1 MLQEVALGPRS
12 IADYTHIVGKDLI
25 EQIRGLAEPL
35 EGKRVL
41 HVSAT
46 AFGGGVAEI
55 LYTMVPLMRDVGLD
69 AHWQVILGR
78 EEFFN
83 VTKLM
88 HNSLQGD
95 EQSISDQEWEVFE
108 AYNAMNAQ
116 DLEEGWDVVI
126 VHDPQPA
133 GLFGNAPEK
142 ARHWVWRCHIDLS
155 TPNPHTLERMRPLI
169 EPYEASVWH
178 MQQYVPKGLDGGVR
192 IIPPAIDPLSPK
204 NMALSPDDAAF
215 VCDQFGIDP
224 ERPLLCQVS
233 RFDPWKDPMGVID
246 CYRVVRE
253 EIPEVQLALV
263 GSMATDDPEGWDFFN
278 RTLAHADGDPD
289 IKILNNL
296 NNVGAI
302 EVNAFQSQ
310 ADVCMQKSTREG
322 FGLTV
327 TEALWKGRPTIGGD
341 VGGIPLQIIDGESG
355 FLVSS
360 SEEAAQRTLEILR
373 DPELARRLGKSG
385 KEHSRKN
392 FLSPRL
398 LRDWLKL
405 FEEIDV

>member
-1 MLQEVALGPRS
+1 MLQDVALGARS
-12 IADYTHIVGKDLI
+12 LSDYTHLVG
-25 EQIRGLAEPL
+25 RGLVEEIRERARRL

-46 AFGGGVAEI
+46 AFGGGVSEI
-55 LYTMVPLMRDVGLD
+55 LYALVPLMRDVGLD
-69 AHWQVILGR
+69 VHWRVILGR

-95 EQSISDQEWEVFE
+95 PQTISEAEWEVFE

-116 DLEEGWDVVI
+116 GLDDHWDAVI

-133 GLFGNAPEK
+133 ALRANAADR
-142 ARHWVWRCHIDLS
+142 ARLWVWRCHIDLS
-155 TPNPHTLERMRPLI
+155 TPNEETLGRLLPLLRDYD
-169 EPYEASVWH
+169 ESVYH
-178 MQQYVPKGLDGGVR
+178 LRKYVPDGLDGRVR

-204 NMALSPDDAAF
+204 NMALSPEDASF
-215 VCDQFGIDP
+215 VCQQFGIDV
-224 ERPLLCQVS
+224 ERPLICQVS

-246 CYRVVRE
+246 TFRLVRE
-253 EIPEVQLALV
+253 QLSEVQLALV
-263 GSMATDDPEGWDFFN
+263 GSMATDDPEGWEFFQQ
-278 RTLAHADGDPD
+278 TYSYAQGDPD

-310 ADVCMQKSTREG
+310 ADVVVQKSLREG

-327 TEALWKGRPTIGGD
+327 TEAMWKVRPVVAGN
-341 VGGIPLQIIDGESG
+341 VGGIPLQITDGETG
-355 FLVSS
+355 FLISS
-360 SEEAAQRTLEILR
+360 PEEAAERTLRVLS
-373 DPELARRLGKSG
+373 DPELAKRLGRAG
-385 KEHSRKN
+385 KERTREL
-392 FLSPRL
+392 FLTPRL
-398 LRDWLKL
+398 LRDWLDL
-405 FEEIDV
+405 FEDLGL